1 MAEQMI
7 ALSKVREIV
16 EAERAI
22 YDKWATYGPV
32 DWPKFSSKAIY
43 RLLADQCADIIAKIE
58 AAVEAPHA

>member
-22 YDKWATYGPV
+22 YDEWAKYGPV
-32 DWPKFSSKAIY
+32 EGPKFSPKALY
-43 RLLADQCADIIAKIE
+43 RMLADQCADILAKID
-58 AAVEAPHA
+58 AAAEAPHA